1 MLTRSTTSLRLML
14 IDRLLPAMLGLLL
27 VGALAANWVALRA
40 ATKAYDRG
48 LLDTAF
54 AIAEQLRVVD
64 GKLQLPLSQ
73 QARAVLLT
81 DKFDQ
86 VFYAVHGSQGELLDG
101 NPELPMPPLEDWQQM
116 GSEGRWYYDGTLAGE
131 PVRLAGYQRHFGD
144 QTVTILAAET
154 LVKRKELVRDILLG
168 MLLPEVL
175 LVLVAASVIWFGVR
189 SGLRPLDTLR
199 AELADRSQADLRPVT
214 VSVPEEIQPV
224 VTEVNGL
231 LMRLDTALTSQ
242 RHFVSDAAH
251 QLRTPLA
258 TALLYSANLARP
270 ELPDAA
276 RARFAS
282 KATEQLKRLE
292 RLIQDVLLFA
302 RGESIGRDVIP
313 AAALIAEAAQT
324 LEPLCRDKGV
334 DFSVCAEV
342 GEVQIV
348 GSRKALGGAL
358 LNLLENALQASEG
371 RHDGSAKVC
380 LNVVAD
386 ERSVLIHVQDSGKGI
401 APEVQARIFEPF
413 FTTRGQGTG
422 LGLAIALG
430 VARAHGGTIE
440 VSSVAGQGSDF
451 VLRLPAATMTEEQS
465 TQ

>member
-1 MLTRSTTSLRLML
+1 MSDAAQ
-14 IDRLLPAMLGLLL
+14 IPA
-27 VGALAANWVALRA
+27 
-40 ATKAYDRG
+40 
-48 LLDTAF
+48 
-54 AIAEQLRVVD
+54 
-64 GKLQLPLSQ
+64 
-73 QARAVLLT
+73 
-81 DKFDQ
+81 
-86 VFYAVHGSQGELLDG
+86 
-101 NPELPMPPLEDWQQM
+101 PELKAQELQRAFDVFNQVSLELTQAY
-116 GSEGRWYYDGTLAGE
+116 EGLQAKVESLT
-131 PVRLAGYQRHFGD
+131 
-144 QTVTILAAET
+144 
-154 LVKRKELVRDILLG
+154 
-168 MLLPEVL
+168 
-175 LVLVAASVIWFGVR
+175 
-189 SGLRPLDTLR
+189 
-199 AELADRSQADLRPVT
+199 AELAVANGELRRQYQEKEALSERLSLLLNALPAGVVVLDSTARISEANPVARSMLGDSISGENWSALAESKLAATDAPDEWQLADRRVSIAESALDSAGGRILLIHDIT
-214 VSVPEEIQPV
+214 VAHELKANVERHQ
-224 VTEVNGL
+224 
-231 LMRLDTALTSQ
+231 RLAAMGEMAASL
-242 RHFVSDAAH
+242 AH

-358 LNLLENALQASEG
+358 LNLLENALQASEV

-380 LNVVAD
+380 LKAVVYG
-386 ERSVLIHVQDSGKGI
+386 RNVLIHVQDSGKGI

-440 VSSVAGQGSDF
+440 VSSTPEQGSDF
-451 VLRLPAATMTEEQS
+451 VLRLPAVTMADES
-465 TQ
+465 TRQ

>member
-1 MLTRSTTSLRLML
+1 MSDAAQ
-14 IDRLLPAMLGLLL
+14 IPA
-27 VGALAANWVALRA
+27 
-40 ATKAYDRG
+40 
-48 LLDTAF
+48 
-54 AIAEQLRVVD
+54 
-64 GKLQLPLSQ
+64 
-73 QARAVLLT
+73 
-81 DKFDQ
+81 
-86 VFYAVHGSQGELLDG
+86 
-101 NPELPMPPLEDWQQM
+101 PELKAQELQRAFDVFNQVSLELTQAY
-116 GSEGRWYYDGTLAGE
+116 EGLQAKVESLT
-131 PVRLAGYQRHFGD
+131 
-144 QTVTILAAET
+144 
-154 LVKRKELVRDILLG
+154 
-168 MLLPEVL
+168 
-175 LVLVAASVIWFGVR
+175 
-189 SGLRPLDTLR
+189 
-199 AELADRSQADLRPVT
+199 AELAVANGELRRQYQEKEALSERLSLLLNALPAGVVVLDSTARISEANPVARSMLGESISGENWSALAESKLAATDAPDEWQLADRRVSIAESALDSAGGRILLIHDIT
-214 VSVPEEIQPV
+214 VAHELKANVERHQ
-224 VTEVNGL
+224 
-231 LMRLDTALTSQ
+231 RLAAMGEMAASL
-242 RHFVSDAAH
+242 AH

-358 LNLLENALQASEG
+358 LNLLENALQASEV

-380 LNVVAD
+380 LKAVVYG
-386 ERSVLIHVQDSGKGI
+386 RNVLIHVQDSGKGI

-440 VSSVAGQGSDF
+440 VSSTPEQGSDF
-451 VLRLPAATMTEEQS
+451 VLRLPAVTMADES
-465 TQ
+465 TRQ